1 MTRKEA
7 LQKAIL
13 YLRELYDNTL
23 QETIEELERVVL
35 AVPITQWDFETITD
49 AVEEFYIKND
59 RLPFSSEFKGG
70 ELPSHGSL
78 MNRLQLNPNEF
89 LKIYFPEA
97 YETQGKKN
105 YVNKYRYK
113 PAEYWVEQFTD
124 FMKKNPAVTSKTY
137 DYYRKPG
144 MPHSKTLL
152 ALADVKTWN
161 QLLFKAGLPIK
172 YTSKS
177 INHVTAV
184 TLDRGNVTRSYANLT
199 IDELTLMI
207 NRLERGNLY
216 NKSIR

>member
-13 YLRELYDNTL
+13 YLRELHDDTL

-35 AVPITQWDFETITD
+35 AVPITQWDFKTITD

-97 YETQGKKN
+97 YETQSKKN

-124 FMKKNPAVTSKTY
+124 FMKKNPAVTSKT
-137 DYYRKPG
+137 G
-144 MPHSKTLL
+144 N
-152 ALADVKTWN
+152 AA
-161 QLLFKAGLPIK
+161 FK
-172 YTSKS
+172 
-177 INHVTAV
+177 NTACPC
-184 TLDRGNVTRSYANLT
+184 RCENMESAAF
-199 IDELTLMI
+199 
-207 NRLERGNLY
+207 
-216 NKSIR
+216 